1 VTSVRS
7 IQSVLA
13 QPEPKACAASVS
25 IHVAVLTLSVRRRDA
40 ITGAVNPAQRLNRRD
55 VERSGD

>member
-1 VTSVRS
+1 
-7 IQSVLA
+7 LA
-13 QPEPKACAASVS
+13 QPESKASAASVS